1 MSFSEK
7 VAIVTGGT
15 RGIGRAI
22 VTALAAAGCKVAF
35 TYLRAEAEASQIVSQ
50 HEGSVAAYQHD
61 AADYATTKEVV
72 GKIYE
77 QWGGVDFLINNA
89 GTLANKAL
97 ALMNEEEWDKV
108 LDTNLKSVFNFS
120 RCVIPHLMK
129 KRTGRIVTIASVGG
143 IRGLSGQTNYCA
155 SKGGAVAFT
164 AALAK
169 EVARSNITVNA
180 IAPGFIT
187 TDMTSSI
194 PDAFR
199 MGILKNIPAGRFGTV
214 DELTPAVLFLLSPGA
229 QYITGQTLVID
240 GGLSC

>member
-1 MSFSEK
+1 MNFTGK

-22 VTALAAAGCKVAF
+22 VNALALAGCRVAF
-35 TYLRAEAEASQIVSQ
+35 TYLKAEAEANEIVSQ
-50 HEGSVAAYQHD
+50 HPELLAAFQHD
-61 AADYATTKEVV
+61 ASDYATTKTVV
-72 GKIYE
+72 AKICAH
-77 QWGGVDFLINNA
+77 WGSIDFLINNA

-97 ALMNEEEWDKV
+97 TLMTEEEWDTV

-129 KRTGRIVTIASVGG
+129 KRTGRIVTISSVGG

-155 SKGGAVAFT
+155 SKGGAIAFT
-164 AALAK
+164 TALAK

-180 IAPGFIT
+180 VAPGFIE
-187 TDMTSSI
+187 TDMTASI
-194 PDAFR
+194 PETFR
-199 MGILKNIPAGRFGTV
+199 TGLFKTIPAGRFGTV

-229 QYITGQTLVID
+229 QYITGQTLVVD